1 MPSPQHIRK
10 PLPGALI
17 AFVLLLLAPA
27 APADAVT
34 ERLSN
39 ETTLSRWA
47 TPNERAFVRVK
58 PNHKS
63 RAFVRLRYLTE
74 DRKPELYLVL
84 ARTADDDG
92 DEWVQ
97 IRLPRRPNNS
107 TGWVR
112 REVLGPYQ
120 TVNTQIVVDRRR
132 LQATLYRGGRAIW
145 KSRIGVGKRGTPT
158 PSGRFYIRE
167 KLVSP
172 FGGTIYGPLAF
183 GTSAYSGLSEWP
195 RGGVIGIHGTNQP
208 GILPGRVSH
217 GCIRV
222 PNKNIRRLSRL
233 MPIGTPLR
241 IK

>member
-1 MPSPQHIRK
+1 V
-10 PLPGALI
+10 LAL
-17 AFVLLLLAPA
+17 VLLLAP
-27 APADAVT
+27 PATAGAVT

-39 ETTLSRWA
+39 EATLSRWA
-47 TPNERAFVRVK
+47 TPNERALARVK

-63 RAFVRLRYLTE
+63 RSIVRLRYQTE
-74 DRKPELYLVL
+74 DRQPEIYLVL
-84 ARTADDDG
+84 ARTTDNEG

-112 REVLGPYQ
+112 RDSLGPYQ

-132 LQATLYRGGRAIW
+132 LQATFYRGGRAIW

-158 PSGRFYIRE
+158 PAGRFYIRQ
-167 KLVSP
+167 KLISP

-183 GTSAYSGLSEWP
+183 GTSAYSSLSEWP

-222 PNKNIRRLSRL
+222 PNKNIKRLARL
-233 MPIGTPLR
+233 MPLGTPLR

>member
-17 AFVLLLLAPA
+17 VFVLLLLAPA

-47 TPNERAFVRVK
+47 TPNERAFVRVN
-58 PNHKS
+58 PDARS
-63 RAFVRLRYLTE
+63 RSFVRLRYLTE

-84 ARTADDDG
+84 ARTTDDEG
-92 DEWVQ
+92 DEWVR

-112 REVLGPYQ
+112 REALGPYQ

-132 LQATLYRGGRAIW
+132 FQATLYRNGRAIW

-158 PSGRFYIRE
+158 PAGRFYIRE
-167 KLVSP
+167 KLISP

-222 PNKNIRRLSRL
+222 PNKNIRRLARL
-233 MPIGTPLR
+233 MPLGTPLL